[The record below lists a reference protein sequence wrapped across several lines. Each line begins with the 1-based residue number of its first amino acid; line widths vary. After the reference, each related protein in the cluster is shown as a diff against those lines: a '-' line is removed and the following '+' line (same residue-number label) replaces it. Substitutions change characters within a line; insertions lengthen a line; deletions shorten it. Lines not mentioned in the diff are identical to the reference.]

1 MELESDVRLLASPGA
16 RVVIGSRGWPL
27 LGAAVLGFGV
37 GFGVG
42 LAIGI
47 RTRRRGGAGAGH
59 GLEHGR
65 WREATR
71 VPMRLPSDNPDVE
84 TEL

>member
-1 MELESDVRLLASPGA
+1 MELESEVRLLASPGA

-37 GFGVG
+37 GLGVG
-42 LAIGI
+42 FAIGI
-47 RTRRRGGAGAGH
+47 RTRRRGGPGAGH
-59 GLEHGR
+59 SVDRGR

>member
-1 MELESDVRLLASPGA
+1 MELESEVRLLASPGA

-37 GFGVG
+37 GF
-42 LAIGI
+42 AIGI
-47 RTRRRGGAGAGH
+47 MTRRRGARH
-59 GLEHGR
+59 SLERGR
-65 WREATR
+65 WRETTR
-71 VPMRLPSDNPDVE
+71 APMRLPSDYPDVE